1 MRTLPRRLAAGL
13 ALLAGL
19 LFTVFAVW
27 RMYVTVHSVAA
38 LQFSEHADQLSDDI
52 VRRVGQAEY
61 GLRGARAMIL
71 ANGRVDRATFAGY
84 VAARDL
90 DREFPGIRG
99 FGFVER
105 VARADLPAYVERAR
119 AEGVP
124 DFAVPNP
131 GNRPNLL
138 VLRYAEPERR
148 SGGTRGMDLG
158 ADAARREAAERAIAT
173 GQTSLS
179 APITLVRGGTYGWLL
194 YVPVYRGTPEPATP
208 AERQQRLLGL
218 VQAVMSVP
226 EVLGTIRTPGAG
238 QVDFQLFDTA
248 VGPGTALFD
257 TGASRARGAEPLFDQ
272 VRPLVIGGRRFSLR
286 VTSAPSMEAEL
297 PGRWVPLLG
306 AVAGSAVS
314 LLLAAA
320 IWRLM
325 QRREEAEA
333 QAQEV
338 RADLQRVSGGLAER
352 ERLIRLMIDSIPA
365 QLSYWDRELRC
376 QRANRPLAAAQGREA
391 AALRGMAFQQLIPA
405 EAHAFILPHAE
416 AALRGEPQHFEWVT
430 ERDGHAETLVVYCMP
445 DLHEG
450 QVNGFLMFALDI
462 TELKEAQRAAQHA
475 SAAKTEFLSNMSHEI
490 RTPMNAVI
498 GMLAL
503 LRMTAL
509 DPRQDDYAG
518 KAEAAARSL
527 LSLLNDILDFS
538 KVEAGKMVLDPRPF
552 AFRTLLDDL
561 ALILSANLE
570 RKPIALRCELDPA
583 VPAWLQAD
591 DMRLRQILINLGGN
605 ALKFT
610 PQGEVVIRVELVGQ
624 EGDQAEVEV
633 SVADTG
639 IGISAEDQQS
649 IFAPF
654 SQAAASTTREF
665 GGTGLGLSIC
675 RRLTALMDSSLA
687 VDSTPGAGSRFH
699 FRLRLPVVEPPAE
712 AVALAAEPAGGT
724 RPLCGC
730 RLLVAED
737 NVVNQ
742 QVARELL
749 EAAGAEVHLAANGRE
764 AVLAVAGKG
773 PFDAVLMDLQM
784 PVLDGLQATRD
795 IRQRLRQDRLTIIA
809 MTANALDSDR
819 EQCRAAGM
827 DDHVAKPFSPAVLVQ
842 TLLRHLG
849 RATAPG
855 PAAAASAGPDAPAP
869 ADAPVAPV
877 MDRHRAVAALGGDE
891 ALYRRLLPAFHQDLQ
906 DALGQLPGLGQRP
919 RDEATRLLHTLKS
932 TSASLGAYQLSAVS
946 AAAEQASK
954 DAATRLDGVLLTPVR
969 TAIEATLAALEPS

>member
-1 MRTLPRRLAAGL
+1 MTSPSRSSPTPALSRQLAAGT
-13 ALLAGL
+13 ALLLGL

-27 RMYVTVHSVAA
+27 RMYGMVHAVAA
-38 LQFSEHADQLSDDI
+38 LQFSEDADQLSEEI
-52 VRRVGQAEY
+52 VRRVSRAES
-61 GLRGARAMIL
+61 GLRGARAMIM
-71 ANGRVDRATFAGY
+71 ATGQIDRATFAGY
-84 VAARDL
+84 VAASDL

-99 FGFVER
+99 FAFVER

-124 DFAVPNP
+124 DFSVRNP
-131 GNRPNLL
+131 GNGPELL
-138 VLRYAEPERR
+138 VVRYAEPERR
-148 SGGTRGMDLG
+148 AGEVRGIDHT
-158 ADAARREAAERAIAT
+158 ADATRREAAERAIAT
-173 GQTSLS
+173 GQTALS
-179 APITLVRGGTYGWLL
+179 GPITLVRGGTHGWLL
-194 YVPVYRGTPEPATP
+194 FVPVYRGHPEPATP
-208 AERQQRLLGL
+208 IERRQRLLGL
-218 VQAVMSVP
+218 LQAPMSVA
-226 EVLGTIRTPGAG
+226 EVLGSIRNPAAG
-238 QVDFQLFDTA
+238 HIDFQLLDTA
-248 VGPGTALFD
+248 VGAATVLFD
-257 TGASRARGAEPLFDQ
+257 SGVGRDRDGAEPLFEQ
-272 VRPLVIGGRRFSLR
+272 VRPLLIGGRRFSLR
-286 VTSAPSMEAEL
+286 VTSAPAMDAEL

-320 IWRLM
+320 LWRLM
-325 QRREEAEA
+325 QRREQAEA
-333 QAQEV
+333 QTLEV

-352 ERLIRLMIDSIPA
+352 ERLIRLMTDSIPA

-376 QRANRPLAAAQGREA
+376 QRANRTLSAAHGQEA
-391 AALRGMAFQQLIPA
+391 GALRGMALRQLIPV
-405 EAHAFILPHAE
+405 EAHAFLLPRAE
-416 AALRGEPQHFEWVT
+416 AALGGEPQHFEWVT

-462 TELKEAQRAAQHA
+462 TELKEAQRAAQRA

-552 AFRTLLDDL
+552 AFSTLLDDL

-610 PQGEVVIRVELVGQ
+610 HQGEVVIRVELVGQ

-639 IGISAEDQQS
+639 IGISAEDQQR

-654 SQAAASTTREF
+654 SQAATSTTREF

-687 VDSTPGAGSRFH
+687 VDSTP
-699 FRLRLPVVEPPAE
+699 
-712 AVALAAEPAGGT
+712 
-724 RPLCGC
+724 
-730 RLLVAED
+730 
-737 NVVNQ
+737 
-742 QVARELL
+742 
-749 EAAGAEVHLAANGRE
+749 
-764 AVLAVAGKG
+764 
-773 PFDAVLMDLQM
+773 
-784 PVLDGLQATRD
+784 
-795 IRQRLRQDRLTIIA
+795 
-809 MTANALDSDR
+809 
-819 EQCRAAGM
+819 
-827 DDHVAKPFSPAVLVQ
+827 
-842 TLLRHLG
+842 
-849 RATAPG
+849 
-855 PAAAASAGPDAPAP
+855 
-869 ADAPVAPV
+869 
-877 MDRHRAVAALGGDE
+877 
-891 ALYRRLLPAFHQDLQ
+891 
-906 DALGQLPGLGQRP
+906 
-919 RDEATRLLHTLKS
+919 
-932 TSASLGAYQLSAVS
+932 
-946 AAAEQASK
+946 
-954 DAATRLDGVLLTPVR
+954 
-969 TAIEATLAALEPS
+969 